1 MIHMLRTIL
10 LAAVALSGAVTTL
23 AASRPCGYT
32 DLMPAYRKF
41 AIRTANFSPEDRAVA
56 FREEV
61 VARYPDYYAP
71 EMYGNEA
78 KLEARAVQFFD
89 AVKRSVSFHGVP
101 PVSEAHLEEIGSL
114 IGREFLQQQRRFI
127 RSFED
132 FQCATTVEFGVSLLR
147 FDGHPVDI
155 SGKQHLLFGVD
166 MIAALHDAADMPAF
180 FDHEIFHIYHKQF
193 IAAQLPKGDEPAW
206 VTMWTEGLA
215 TYVSQRMNPKLDA
228 QQVLWFPR
236 DMVARMKTET
246 PRAAELL
253 LRDIDKVGAAGDRW
267 FLGNIQVEG
276 LPERAGYYL
285 GYLFAQSVGEH
296 VELPTLAR
304 MPLEQVRQKELAFLT
319 DLARH

>member
-1 MIHMLRTIL
+1 MLRTIL
-10 LAAVALSGAVTTL
+10 LAAVALSGAVTTQG
-23 AASRPCGYT
+23 APRPCGYT

-56 FREEV
+56 FREEM

-78 KLEARAVQFFD
+78 
-89 AVKRSVSFHGVP
+89 
-101 PVSEAHLEEIGSL
+101 
-114 IGREFLQQQRRFI
+114 
-127 RSFED
+127 
-132 FQCATTVEFGVSLLR
+132 
-147 FDGHPVDI
+147 
-155 SGKQHLLFGVD
+155 
-166 MIAALHDAADMPAF
+166 
-180 FDHEIFHIYHKQF
+180 
-193 IAAQLPKGDEPAW
+193 
-206 VTMWTEGLA
+206 
-215 TYVSQRMNPKLDA
+215 KLDA

-253 LRDIDKVGAAGDRW
+253 LRDIDKVGAPGDRW
-267 FLGNIQVEG
+267 FLGNTQVES

-296 VELPTLAR
+296 VELPALAR
-304 MPLEQVRQKELAFLT
+304 LPLEQVRQKELAFLT

>member
-1 MIHMLRTIL
+1 MASQSIEAQLQGPSSRLPQIMTAWRILVIRDDAYAPDDSVGSGCVERRGYDTGRPHTLRIHRSH
-10 LAAVALSGAVTTL
+10 ARLSEVCHSDGKL
-23 AASRPCGYT
+23 QPRG
-32 DLMPAYRKF
+32 
-41 AIRTANFSPEDRAVA
+41 RAVA
-56 FREEV
+56 FREEM

-78 KLEARAVQFFD
+78 KLE
-89 AVKRSVSFHGVP
+89 
-101 PVSEAHLEEIGSL
+101 
-114 IGREFLQQQRRFI
+114 
-127 RSFED
+127 
-132 FQCATTVEFGVSLLR
+132 
-147 FDGHPVDI
+147 
-155 SGKQHLLFGVD
+155 
-166 MIAALHDAADMPAF
+166 
-180 FDHEIFHIYHKQF
+180 
-193 IAAQLPKGDEPAW
+193 
-206 VTMWTEGLA
+206 
-215 TYVSQRMNPKLDA
+215 A

-253 LRDIDKVGAAGDRW
+253 LRDIDKVGAPGDRW
-267 FLGNIQVEG
+267 FLGNTQVES